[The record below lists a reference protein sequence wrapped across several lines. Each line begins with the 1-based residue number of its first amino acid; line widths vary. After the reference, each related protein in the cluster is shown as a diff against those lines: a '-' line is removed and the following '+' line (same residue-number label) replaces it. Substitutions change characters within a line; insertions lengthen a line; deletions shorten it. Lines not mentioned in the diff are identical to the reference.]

1 MNEVKC
7 PFCAQEACEQP
18 AATPLSQRYSCNNCG
33 VFELHRDMRHI
44 QWEKDKYI
52 IAGYLFETNRES
64 WRADGETKII
74 KTDIMDEIKRKIP
87 LPITTMWRLEKL
99 LLYLHSLNRPIG
111 EEFFYDETPLSAA
124 YAKDDIELIGIQNA
138 MKELG
143 WLANVYN
150 EHNYK
155 LTVAGLT
162 HAEELLR
169 TNIDSK
175 QVFVAMAF
183 QPDLLEVH
191 EEAIKPACL
200 ACGFRAQISNDNEYN
215 DGIMDEII
223 TEIKRSK
230 FVIVDFT
237 YNNNGAYFEAGYAQ
251 GLGREIIRLCK
262 RDWLEGHD
270 EKGNKN
276 RLHFDIQ
283 HYNIILWDNHADLLK
298 KLKARIRATIPDAIL
313 ED

>member
-1 MNEVKC
+1 MTTC
-7 PFCAQEACEQP
+7 LFCGGECER
-18 AATPLSQRYSCNNCG
+18 TEDLTYYVECSSCGKYNYMYWDHANIWSD
-33 VFELHRDMRHI
+33 VD
-44 QWEKDKYI
+44 EKHVV
-52 IAGYLFETNRES
+52 AGYLFETNRGKQES
-64 WRADGETKII
+64 
-74 KTDIMDEIKRKIP
+74 KTIDLNIMDEIKRDGYWP
-87 LPITTMWRLEKL
+87 LTTMQRLEKTL
-99 LLYLHSLNRPIG
+99 LHLHSLDRPMG
-111 EEFFYDETPLSAA
+111 YFFHISKSPPSVA
-124 YAKDDIELIGIQNA
+124 YARDEVEMSGVFYA
-138 MKELG
+138 MVELG
-143 WLANVYN
+143 WLFRSPR
-150 EHNYK
+150 EECYK
-155 LTVAGLT
+155 LTITGLT

-169 TNIDSK
+169 TNIDNKS
-175 QVFVAMAF
+175 VFVAMKF
-183 QPDLLEVH
+183 NDDLLAAH

-200 ACGFRAQISNDNEYN
+200 ACGFRAQTSNDNEYN

-262 RDWLEGHD
+262 RDWLEGLD
-270 EKGNKN
+270 ENGSKN

-298 KLKARIRATIPDAIL
+298 KLKARIRATIPEAIL

>member
-1 MNEVKC
+1 ME
-7 PFCAQEACEQP
+7 AQLTVMQ
-18 AATPLSQRYSCNNCG
+18 
-33 VFELHRDMRHI
+33 
-44 QWEKDKYI
+44 
-52 IAGYLFETNRES
+52 
-64 WRADGETKII
+64 
-74 KTDIMDEIKRKIP
+74 
-87 LPITTMWRLEKL
+87 RLEKL
-99 LLYLHSLNRPIG
+99 LVYLFQENEYIG
-111 EEFFYDETPLSAA
+111 EDFKINNIPVDYARSTSEAEAMCTELSR
-124 YAKDDIELIGIQNA
+124 
-138 MKELG
+138 LG
-143 WLANVYN
+143 WATPVEDYESNARHTY
-150 EHNYK
+150 YSS
-155 LTVAGLT
+155 LTVAGFT

-169 TNIDSK
+169 TNINSK
-175 QVFVAMAF
+175 SVFVAMAF
-183 QPDLLEVH
+183 KDDLLAAH

-200 ACGFRAQISNDNEYN
+200 ACGFTARVSSDNEYN

-262 RDWLEGHD
+262 RDWFEGLD
-270 EKGNKN
+270 KDGNKN

-313 ED
+313 EDQDIT